1 MNGKAFGRRRLLL
14 GAMSA
19 GALIATAGVWSYS
32 ASRRSG
38 IVTGDGENGPRG
50 MAWVPEGTFLM
61 GSTSRRALPN
71 EGPAHSVGLTGFWMS
86 QYDVTNAEF
95 AAFVKATGYRTTAEQ
110 VPRWDDLALQLPPG
124 TPKPPDSEL
133 VPGALVF
140 VGTDEPVPLEDFSRW
155 WQFVPGA
162 DWRHPLGPD
171 SSIAGKERHPVVQV
185 SHQDALAYAS
195 WAGGHLPT
203 ESQWEYA
210 ARGGI
215 EQADFVWG
223 DEPPLQ
229 AGPRANVWR
238 DDITRFPVV
247 PHTSEKVAVGTMP
260 VGSFPANGYGLYDM
274 AGNVWQWTAD
284 WYRADAFA
292 QLAARASGKTIVD
305 PAGPSDSYDPD
316 EPGVPLNAPKRV
328 TRGGSFLCSE
338 TYCQSY
344 RTSARRGTDP
354 MNSMSH
360 LGFRIVMTEPEWDGR
375 KRT

>member
-1 MNGKAFGRRRLLL
+1 MDGKGLGKRRLLL
-14 GAMSA
+14 GAISA

-32 ASRRSG
+32 ASRRQAG
-38 IVTGDGENGPRG
+38 VTGDGNNGPRG

-71 EGPAHSVGLTGFWMS
+71 EGPAHRVSLTGFWMS

-95 AAFVKATGYRTTAEQ
+95 AAFVKATGYKTTAER
-110 VPRWDDLALQLPPG
+110 VPLWDDLAIQLPPG
-124 TPKPPDSEL
+124 TPKPPDSSL

-140 VGTDEPVPLEDFSRW
+140 VGTGEPVPLDDFSRW

-171 SSIAGKERHPVVQV
+171 SSIAGKEQHPVVQV
-185 SHQDALAYAS
+185 SHQDALAYAA
-195 WAGGHLPT
+195 WAGARLPT
-203 ESQWEYA
+203 ESQWEFA
-210 ARGGI
+210 ARGGL

-229 AGPRANVWR
+229 SGRRANVWR
-238 DDITRFPVV
+238 DDVSRFPVV
-247 PHTSEKVAVGTMP
+247 PQVSEKVAVGTTR
-260 VGSFPANGYGLYDM
+260 VGSFQANGYGLYDM

-292 QLAARASGKTIVD
+292 QLAARGMTIVD
-305 PAGPSDSYDPD
+305 PSGPSDSYDPD

-360 LGFRIVMTEPEWDGR
+360 LGFRIVMTEQDWDRR
-375 KRT
+375 KQA